1 MNTENLIQNKNLT
14 PSERRR
20 NASKAGKASG
30 VARRKKAN
38 LKKMFDTLLTSDV
51 SNKDLKKQLKNMG
64 LDTTNEVALG
74 LAMLNKAI
82 KGDVRAF
89 ESITDIIKEDKKE
102 DLVSVNV
109 NIGDAIIEQ
118 VKNMEKEY
126 LRRAG
131 E

>member
-14 PSERRR
+14 PSERRK

-89 ESITDIIKEDKKE
+89 ESITDIVKDDKKE

-126 LRRAG
+126 LRKAG

>member
-89 ESITDIIKEDKKE
+89 ESITDIVKDDKKE

>member
-14 PSERRR
+14 PSERRK

-89 ESITDIIKEDKKE
+89 ESITDIVKEDKKE

-126 LRRAG
+126 LRKAG

>member
-1 MNTENLIQNKNLT
+1 MNTENLIQNKNRT
-14 PSERRR
+14 PSERRKI
-20 NASKAGKASG
+20 ASRAGKASG
-30 VARRKKAN
+30 AARRKKAN

-82 KGDVRAF
+82 KGDVKAF
-89 ESITDIIKEDKKE
+89 ESITSIVKEDKKE

>member
-14 PSERRR
+14 PSERRK

-30 VARRKKAN
+30 VARRRKAN

-89 ESITDIIKEDKKE
+89 ESITDIVKEDKKE

>member
-89 ESITDIIKEDKKE
+89 ESITDIVKEDKKE

-126 LRRAG
+126 LRKAG

>member
-30 VARRKKAN
+30 IARRKKAN

-89 ESITDIIKEDKKE
+89 ESITDIVKEDKKE

-126 LRRAG
+126 LRKAG

>member
-14 PSERRR
+14 PSERRK

-89 ESITDIIKEDKKE
+89 ESITDIVKDDKKE

>member
-30 VARRKKAN
+30 IARRKKAN

-89 ESITDIIKEDKKE
+89 ESITDIVKEDKKE

>member
-89 ESITDIIKEDKKE
+89 ESITDIVKEDKKE